1 MAKLAL
7 AVIRMPRHMMCVL
20 VMMLMPTAT
29 LIVIMLFML
38 VMVLVPTATLIILML
53 SILVV
58 MMLMLLVCSVVI
70 ATAAFIVIMLFMRV
84 VMLLMR
90 SVVIATAAVI
100 MMLCGMLMRMAA
112 AITMA
117 MLRDMP
123 HAAMIVVLATVTTGT
138 AFGMVAIILSTLNM
152 AVHMSKAAHLFRGV
166 THFF

>member
-1 MAKLAL
+1 MTKLAL
-7 AVIRMPRHMMCVL
+7 AVIGMPRHMTCVL

-38 VMVLVPTATLIILML
+38 VMVL
-53 SILVV
+53 
-58 MMLMLLVCSVVI
+58 
-70 ATAAFIVIMLFMRV
+70 
-84 VMLLMR
+84 LMR

-100 MMLCGMLMRMAA
+100 MLFRSMLMRIAA

-117 MLRDMP
+117 VLWDMP

-152 AVHMSKAAHLFRGV
+152 AVHMSKAAHLLGGV

>member
-1 MAKLAL
+1 
-7 AVIRMPRHMMCVL
+7 MMCV
-20 VMMLMPTAT
+20 
-29 LIVIMLFML
+29 L
-38 VMVLVPTATLIILML
+38 VMVLVPTATLIVLML
-53 SILVV
+53 FMLVV
-58 MMLMLLVCSVVI
+58 MMLVPAATVVVLMLLMPVMMMLVSTATVIILILSVPSWALSIMLI
-70 ATAAFIVIMLFMRV
+70 ATAAFI
-84 VMLLMR
+84 
-90 SVVIATAAVI
+90 
-100 MMLCGMLMRMAA
+100 MMLCCMLMRMAA

>member
-7 AVIRMPRHMMCVL
+7 AVIRMTGDVMCVL
-20 VMMLMPTAT
+20 VLMLMPAATLIMHMLFVLVMMMLMATAT
-29 LIVIMLFML
+29 LIVIMLI
-38 VMVLVPTATLIILML
+38 VLM
-53 SILVV
+53 V

-70 ATAAFIVIMLFMRV
+70 ATAA
-84 VMLLMR
+84 
-90 SVVIATAAVI
+90 VI
-100 MMLCGMLMRMAA
+100 MMLCCMLMRMAA

-138 AFGMVAIILSTLNM
+138 AFGMVAIIFIPLNM
-152 AVHMSKAAHLFRGV
+152 SVHMSKAAHLFRGV

>member
-1 MAKLAL
+1 MT
-7 AVIRMPRHMMCVL
+7 CVL

-38 VMVLVPTATLIILML
+38 VMVLVPAATLIPIML
-53 SILVV
+53 F
-58 MMLMLLVCSVVI
+58 MRSVVI
-70 ATAAFIVIMLFMRV
+70 ATAAFI
-84 VMLLMR
+84 
-90 SVVIATAAVI
+90 
-100 MMLCGMLMRMAA
+100 MMLCCMLMRMAA

-138 AFGMVAIILSTLNM
+138 AFGMVAIIFIPLNM

>member
-7 AVIRMPRHMMCVL
+7 AVIGMPRHMMCVL
-20 VMMLMPTAT
+20 VMVLMPTAT

-38 VMVLVPTATLIILML
+38 VMVLVPTAT
-53 SILVV
+53 VV
-58 MMLMLLVCSVVI
+58 VLMLLMPVMMMLVSTATVIILILSVPSW
-70 ATAAFIVIMLFMRV
+70 ALSIML
-84 VMLLMR
+84 
-90 SVVIATAAVI
+90 IATAAVVVL
-100 MMLCGMLMRMAA
+100 LCGMLVGMAA

-138 AFGMVAIILSTLNM
+138 AFGMVAIIFIPLNM
-152 AVHMSKAAHLFRGV
+152 AVHMSKAAHLLGGV

>member
-1 MAKLAL
+1 MT
-7 AVIRMPRHMMCVL
+7 CVL

-29 LIVIMLFML
+29 VIVIMLI
-38 VMVLVPTATLIILML
+38 VLM
-53 SILVV
+53 V
-58 MMLMLLVCSVVI
+58 MMLMLL
-70 ATAAFIVIMLFMRV
+70 LY
-84 VMLLMR
+84 

-117 MLRDMP
+117 MLWDMP

>member
-1 MAKLAL
+1 MANFTL
-7 AVIRMPRHMMCVL
+7 AVIGMTGH
-20 VMMLMPTAT
+20 MMLMMVLVPTAAF
-29 LIVIMLFML
+29 IVIMLFML

-90 SVVIATAAVI
+90 SVVITTAAVI
-100 MMLCGMLMRMAA
+100 VLFRSMLMRMTA

-117 MLRDMP
+117 VLRDMP
-123 HAAMIVVLATVTTGT
+123 HAGMIMVLATVTTGA
-138 AFGMVAIILSTLNM
+138 AFGMLAIILSPLNV
-152 AVHMSKAAHLFRGV
+152 AVYMSKAAHLFGGV
-166 THFF
+166 THIF